1 MFHAFHLNDDYR
13 CYFFVLYFNWFAT
26 FVSADEA
33 LALALNARHDSI
45 LVLTMNFE
53 LLFESLA
60 LLEA

>member
-1 MFHAFHLNDDYR
+1 MMIIVVI
-13 CYFFVLYFNWFAT
+13 FFVLYFNWFAT